1 MDLKDLHQSRTVRGI
16 LIGILAT
23 LIVIIIFQAGVFVGY
38 RKAAFSFRLGDNYYK
53 TFRGGEAMKV
63 VGFDNGPI
71 PGGHGAVG
79 RIVRI
84 NLPELVIASEGD
96 IEKTVILGSSTIIK
110 RFDNSISPQEIMTD
124 DYAVILGSPDDEARI
139 MAKFVRL
146 MPPPQMMEN
155 VEMK

>member
-16 LIGILAT
+16 LIGIGAT
-23 LIVIIIFQAGVFVGY
+23 LVVIMIFQAGVFVGY
-38 RKAAFSFRLGDNYYK
+38 RKAAFSFKLGDNYYRN
-53 TFRGGEAMKV
+53 FRGGEAMKV
-63 VGFDNGPI
+63 VGFDSGHL

-84 NLPELVIASEGD
+84 ALPELVIASEGD
-96 IEKTVILGSSTIIK
+96 VEKTVILGSSTMIK
-110 RFDNSISPQEIMTD
+110 RFNDTISPQDIMAD

-146 MPPPQMMEN
+146 MPPPPMMEQA
-155 VEMK
+155 ELR

>member
-16 LIGILAT
+16 LIGIIAT
-23 LIVIIIFQAGVFVGY
+23 LIVITIFQAGVFVGY
-38 RKAAFSFRLGDNYYK
+38 RKAAFSFRMGDNYYK

-84 NLPELVIASEGD
+84 NLPELVIVSEGD
-96 IEKTVILGSSTIIK
+96 IEKTVIIGSSTLIK
-110 RFDNSISPQEIMTD
+110 RFDDNIPPQEIMTD
-124 DYAVILGSPDDEARI
+124 DYAVILGSPDEEAKI
-139 MAKFVRL
+139 IAKFVRL
-146 MPPPQMMEN
+146 IPTPQMMGQAEIQ
-155 VEMK
+155 